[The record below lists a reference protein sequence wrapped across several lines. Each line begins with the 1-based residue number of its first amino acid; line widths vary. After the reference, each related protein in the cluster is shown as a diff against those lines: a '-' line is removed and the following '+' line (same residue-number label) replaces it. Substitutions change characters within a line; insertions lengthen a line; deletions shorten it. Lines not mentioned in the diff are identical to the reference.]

1 MGGRNPKNHIR
12 EDMRKVRPMRT
23 WQLVLILIVLLP
35 VVLSLLRLDN
45 VGMIQRRDAVET
57 ADEEG
62 DEETLKTRLTELQNY
77 VFTHMNADTGAFYL
91 DKQYERDATAVLE
104 RAGQDIVNN
113 DSNPNGNVYRKASEV
128 CDPQFNV
135 KYSQAHIACMM
146 KELEKYPSMEE
157 ISDTALAQLPDTELY
172 RREYSSPLF
181 TFGLTGIMLLLAG
194 ILAVVIITRFL
205 IYLSLRVMLIF
216 YKNT

>member
-1 MGGRNPKNHIR
+1 
-12 EDMRKVRPMRT
+12 MRKVRPMRT